1 VNARGKDGALAAQLT
16 QLAGGLAATNGA
28 DAPATARVAALRKT
42 LGGIAAQLR

>member
-1 VNARGKDGALAAQLT
+1 VNVRGKDGALAAQLT

-28 DAPATARVAALRKT
+28 DATATARVAALRKT